1 MPDIGTPGEIDE
13 VNAVVLRIGKLTAL
27 AADQDMYDAGLSSV
41 VALELLLELE
51 ERFGVSLPDER
62 FMTCRTPRAL
72 FHLIAEVRHAA
83 QAVAG

>member
-13 VNAVVLRIGKLTAL
+13 VNEVVRRSRQAQAL
-27 AADQDMYDAGLSSV
+27 GADEDMYDAGVASV

-62 FMTCRTPRAL
+62 FMACRTPRGSP
-72 FHLIAEVRHAA
+72 R
-83 QAVAG
+83 